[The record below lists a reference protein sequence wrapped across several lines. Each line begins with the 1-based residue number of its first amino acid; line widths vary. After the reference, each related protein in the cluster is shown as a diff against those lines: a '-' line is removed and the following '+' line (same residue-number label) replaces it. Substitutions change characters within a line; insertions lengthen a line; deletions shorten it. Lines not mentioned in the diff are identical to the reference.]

1 MSGARAGIL
10 GAPAIRPAGHLSSG
24 RFCDIPWFMF
34 RTVRLA
40 LLAML
45 LTVGAPL
52 SAGAIE
58 FVNGT
63 AAAISGDTIKI
74 GSPGHPQVTLRIWGI
89 EAPRMEHPDEIG
101 LYARTALDDLLYRL
115 GPNVKCVVDSFDR
128 TAAVCRAGNTDLGTA
143 MLLTGWAVADRSVLL
158 ADVPGGDSE
167 RTKRAEA
174 YHKAE
179 ASARSARKGRWA
191 GMPAQ

>member
-1 MSGARAGIL
+1 MSRIL
-10 GAPAIRPAGHLSSG
+10 
-24 RFCDIPWFMF
+24 
-34 RTVRLA
+34 RLA

-45 LTVGAPL
+45 LSAGAPL

-63 AAAISGDTIKI
+63 AAAITGDTIKI
-74 GSPGHPQVTLRIWGI
+74 GSPGHPQKTLRIWGI
-89 EAPRMEHPDEIG
+89 EAPRMGHPEELG
-101 LYARTALDDLLYRL
+101 LYARTALDDLLFRH

-128 TAAVCRAGNTDLGTA
+128 TTAVCRAGDTDLGTA
-143 MLLTGWAVADRSVLL
+143 MLLTGWAIADRTVLL

-167 RTKRAEA
+167 RSHRADA
-174 YHKAE
+174 YRKAE
-179 ASARSARKGRWA
+179 VRARNERKGRWA

>member
-1 MSGARAGIL
+1 MSRIL
-10 GAPAIRPAGHLSSG
+10 
-24 RFCDIPWFMF
+24 
-34 RTVRLA
+34 RLA

-45 LTVGAPL
+45 LSASAPL

-63 AAAISGDTIKI
+63 AAAITGDTIKI
-74 GSPGHPQVTLRIWGI
+74 GSPGHPQKTLRIWGI
-89 EAPRMEHPDEIG
+89 EAPRMGHPEELG
-101 LYARTALDDLLYRL
+101 LYARTALDDLLFRH

-128 TAAVCRAGNTDLGTA
+128 TTAVCRAGDTDLGTA
-143 MLLTGWAVADRSVLL
+143 MLLTGWAIADRTVLL

-167 RTKRAEA
+167 RSHRADA
-174 YHKAE
+174 YRKAE
-179 ASARSARKGRWA
+179 VRARNERKGRWA